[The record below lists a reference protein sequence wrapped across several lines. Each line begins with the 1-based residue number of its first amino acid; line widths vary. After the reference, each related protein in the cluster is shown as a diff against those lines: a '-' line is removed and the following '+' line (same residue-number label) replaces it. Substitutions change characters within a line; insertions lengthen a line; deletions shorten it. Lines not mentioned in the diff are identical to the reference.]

1 VIVHPNPFENSLVL
15 RIRSEAEKKINIIL
29 IDIMGRTV
37 LAQQKLLY
45 KGNNAIE
52 LTNLNRLMK
61 GLYLVKIGDDD
72 YSNTLKVVK
81 R

>member
-1 VIVHPNPFENSLVL
+1 VL